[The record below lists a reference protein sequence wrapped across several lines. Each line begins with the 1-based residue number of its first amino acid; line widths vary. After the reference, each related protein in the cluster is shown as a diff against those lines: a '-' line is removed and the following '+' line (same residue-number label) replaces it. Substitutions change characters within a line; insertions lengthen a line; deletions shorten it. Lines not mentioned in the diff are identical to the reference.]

1 MLLPFVVPPGRKE
14 RYQEE
19 AYSRQGNTMNIT
31 RMEGSTDVLL
41 KIQNSRKPDQII
53 NLVLDSPDGH
63 FVTEGLKSL
72 FNVKEI
78 RIESRDLLQ
87 SLPEYAEVLAF
98 LLETMSAAQDFNLP
112 YAYQNEFEFKDRRYT
127 IYTEGDYRVLKRVD
141 EA

>member
-1 MLLPFVVPPGRKE
+1 
-14 RYQEE
+14 
-19 AYSRQGNTMNIT
+19 MNIT
-31 RMEGSTDVLL
+31 RMEGSTDGLL